1 MKTLSESL
9 VALAVLLVLFLKIDP
24 FHWLMPNELQMLVLC
39 LLTAALALYAGAVFR
54 EKPKDERE
62 NNHLYRA
69 SRWGYLV
76 GLVALSVLVVVR
88 DIQHELDPWLLGIL
102 GMMVVAKLAVLKW
115 AEWKH

>member
-9 VALAVLLVLFLKIDP
+9 VALAVLAVLFLKIDP

-39 LLTAALALYAGAVFR
+39 LFAAALALYAGAVFR
-54 EKPKDERE
+54 EKAKDERE
-62 NNHLYRA
+62 SSHLYRA

-76 GLVALSVLVVVR
+76 GLVSISILVVVR
-88 DIQHELDPWLLGIL
+88 DIQHKLDPWLLGIL
-102 GMMVVAKLAVLKW
+102 GVMVIAKIVVLRW